1 MSLVA
6 SLMAVGEQAFGDD
19 ALGILAADD
28 LRVALGGVDA
38 ADLHGVHLLAPPS
51 VPPPVQVLDGLG
63 LFRLSLSRLLAVMA
77 GGWGLG
83 DFCRRRRCVRRRG
96 GSRRSRSCGCRGGDD
111 VHVAVLAD
119 VEVVVDHL
127 GKAGLADDD
136 GDVALLALRAGLDA
150 DDDAA
155 LAIRLGDDL
164 NMLGGLAGL
173 AAAVLTDV
181 ERAHGLARE
190 VGDLSRRRS
199 RYRSAYFRLSFLSG
213 SARGRSRVVSAMMR
227 GKTSSVVPRCLISP
241 PPTTMISSAS

>member
-1 MSLVA
+1 MMEFALHMTEALRVADHAGIEELAGLVLRDGA
-6 SLMAVGEQAFGDD
+6 GNDAPAGIFAVEHDLHVARGLLMAVGEQALGDD

-38 ADLHGVHLLAPPS
+38 ADLHGVHLDARALL
-51 VPPPVQVLDGLG
+51 QIHDGLG
-63 LFRLSLSRLLAVMA
+63 IHNVFAVAVSLAVMLLGVVDMGIFADVEGVYAVMAALVAA
-77 GGWGLG
+77 GVV
-83 DFCRRRRCVRRRG
+83 DAAA
-96 GSRRSRSCGCRGGDD
+96 GDD

-136 GDVALLALRAGLDA
+136 GDVALLALCAGLDA

-155 LAIRLGDDL
+155 LALRLGDDL

-181 ERAHGLARE
+181 ERADGLARE
-190 VGDLSRRRS
+190 VGDLFQKAGV
-199 RYRSAYFRLSFLSG
+199 RYRS
-213 SARGRSRVVSAMMR
+213 
-227 GKTSSVVPRCLISP
+227 T
-241 PPTTMISSAS
+241 